1 MDGRERSAAAVRERI
16 GPALTIVRDEAPDG
30 HGLHR
35 MIGDVDRAVVNPG
48 RDAEQ
53 NHAVLC
59 TELCRRLFHGLLPP
73 QLGKGEESHCWLRS
87 GLSSAVVR
95 ATHGRVIV
103 IAAAALRGLGNSPR
117 L

>member
-59 TELCRRLFHGLLPP
+59 TELCRRLFHGLPRRQLRAK
-73 QLGKGEESHCWLRS
+73 LGKSLLAPFG
-87 GLSSAVVR
+87 VVF
-95 ATHGRVIV
+95 AGRVGNPR
-103 IAAAALRGLGNSPR
+103 ACHSNRGSGRGCGPATCLR
-117 L
+117 

>member
-35 MIGDVDRAVVNPG
+35 MIGDVDRAVVNAG

-59 TELCRRLFHGLLPP
+59 AELCRRLFHHLFPP
-73 QLGKGEESHCWLRS
+73 PAKAREVTVGS
-87 GLSSAVVR
+87 
-95 ATHGRVIV
+95 ATHGRVVV
-103 IAAAALRGLGNSPR
+103 IAAAASRGLGNSPR
-117 L
+117 Q